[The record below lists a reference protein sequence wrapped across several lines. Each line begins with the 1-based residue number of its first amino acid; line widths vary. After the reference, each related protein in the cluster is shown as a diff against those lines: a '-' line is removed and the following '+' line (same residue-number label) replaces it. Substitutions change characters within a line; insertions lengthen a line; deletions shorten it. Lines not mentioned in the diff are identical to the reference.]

1 MTFRAAISLLFACVS
16 ATMGLAM
23 DIPKTWTSFQ
33 WAGDV
38 EAQVADVAAHG
49 VEVIE
54 APPWNVEVCSNAL
67 RICRKYGVQH
77 DLHVLHGTLQR
88 RCDRGRRQRQFG
100 SRELYF

>member
-1 MTFRAAISLLFACVS
+1 
-16 ATMGLAM
+16 MGLAV
-23 DIPKTWTSFQ
+23 DIPKIWTSFQ

-67 RICRKYGVQH
+67 RICRKYGLKAFTSLVVSSAPY
-77 DLHVLHGTLQR
+77 DGARTIGAKR
-88 RCDRGRRQRQFG
+88 
-100 SRELYF
+100 